1 MEMRR
6 VGREIAVAS
15 PDAVG
20 YDFFEGMRRSPLR
33 FNARR
38 KERNMNLTQKILASH
53 LVEGRLIPGEE
64 IAIRIDHTLLQD
76 ATGTLAMLEFE
87 SLGID
92 GVRAE
97 LCAQYIDHNLLQ
109 TDTKNADDHLY
120 LRTACERYGI
130 HCSLPG
136 NGVSHQV
143 HMERF
148 GVPGKTMLGADSHT
162 PGAAG
167 VSMLAIGAGGLDVA
181 LAMAGLPY
189 RLRCPR
195 VLGVRLVGELKPWVS
210 AKDVIL
216 EMLRRYGVKGGVG
229 KIVEY
234 HGPGVATLTASDR
247 MVIGN
252 MGTELGA
259 TTSVFPSDART
270 RRFLEAQGRG
280 EAWRELNPDE
290 GAEYD
295 DLGEVD
301 LASVEPLI
309 ALPSSPGNVVPVG
322 KVAGLKV
329 DQTLIG
335 SSANSGFRDF
345 MIAAKILDGRRIH
358 PDTVLFINPGSR
370 QILENMLAFGV
381 ALPLV
386 KAGARVYEPGCLGCI
401 GMGQSPGTGQVS
413 LRTVPRNFPGRSGV
427 MNDKI
432 YLCSPETAAASALR
446 GVITD
451 PRDLGAEIPYPS
463 IEEPARYIVDDS
475 SIIFP
480 LKNEERAKI
489 RVIRGPNIHP
499 FPALEP
505 LGGDFEV
512 EVVIKVGD
520 NVSTDTILPAGN
532 NVLPLRS
539 NIDAISE
546 FVFSQV
552 APDFVKRCR
561 AAGRAV
567 VVGGENYGQGS
578 SREHAALAPRYL
590 GVRVKLVKSFARIH
604 RANLANFGIVF
615 LTFKDPADYD
625 AIRVGM
631 KISIPGIRR
640 LIAGGAEEIP
650 VEADGRKIITRLE
663 ASPRQRQY
671 LLAGGAL
678 NYVKQQLKG

>member
-1 MEMRR
+1 
-6 VGREIAVAS
+6 
-15 PDAVG
+15 
-20 YDFFEGMRRSPLR
+20 
-33 FNARR
+33 
-38 KERNMNLTQKILASH
+38 MNLTQKILASH
-53 LVEGRLIPGEE
+53 LAEGRLVPGEE

-76 ATGTLAMLEFE
+76 ATGTLAMLELE

-120 LRTACERYGI
+120 LQTACQRYGV
-130 HCSLPG
+130 HCSRPG

-148 GVPGKTMLGADSHT
+148 GVPGKTLLGADSHT

-189 RLRCPR
+189 RFRCPR
-195 VLGVRLVGELKPWVS
+195 VLGVRLTGRLGPWVS

-216 EMLRRYGVKGGVG
+216 EMLRRYNVKGGVG
-229 KIVEY
+229 KIIEY
-234 HGPGVATLTASDR
+234 YGPGVATLSAADR

-252 MGTELGA
+252 MGTETGA
-259 TTSVFPSDART
+259 TTTVFPSDDAT

-280 EAWRELNPDE
+280 AAWRELKADE

-295 DLGEVD
+295 DHDEIDLG
-301 LASVEPLI
+301 AVEPLI
-309 ALPSSPGNVVPVG
+309 ALPSSPGNVVPVRQ
-322 KVAGLKV
+322 VAGLKV
-329 DQTLIG
+329 DQALIG

-345 MIAAKILDGRRIH
+345 MVAAKMLDGQRVH

-370 QILENMLAFGV
+370 QILENMVVFGAV
-381 ALPLV
+381 MPLV
-386 KAGARVYEPGCLGCI
+386 KAGARIYEPGCLGCI
-401 GMGQSPGTGQVS
+401 GMGQAPGTGQIS

-427 MNDKI
+427 IGDKI
-432 YLCSPETAAASALR
+432 YLCSPETAAAAALR

-451 PRDLGAEIPYPS
+451 PRDLGAMMPYPR
-463 IEEPARYIVDDS
+463 IEEPERYIVDDS

-480 LKNEERAKI
+480 LKKEERAAV

-505 LGGDFEV
+505 PGEDFHGQ
-512 EVVIKVGD
+512 VVIKVGD
-520 NVSTDTILPAGN
+520 NISTDSILPAGN

-552 APDFVKRCR
+552 DPGFAARCR
-561 AAGRAV
+561 AAGPAV

-590 GVRVKLVKSFARIH
+590 GVRVKIVKSFARIH
-604 RANLANFGIVF
+604 RANLGNFGIVF
-615 LTFKDPADYD
+615 LTFKEPADYD
-625 AIRVGM
+625 PVRLGSR
-631 KISIPGIRR
+631 ISIPGIRKR
-640 LIAGGAEEIP
+640 IAAGDVEIP
-650 VEADGRKIITRLE
+650 VEVDGRMIITRLE

-671 LLAGGAL
+671 LLAGSAL
-678 NYVKQQLKG
+678 NYVRQQLRE

>member
-1 MEMRR
+1 
-6 VGREIAVAS
+6 
-15 PDAVG
+15 
-20 YDFFEGMRRSPLR
+20 
-33 FNARR
+33 
-38 KERNMNLTQKILASH
+38 MNLTHKILKNH
-53 LVEGRLIPGEE
+53 LLEGRLVSGEE
-64 IAIRIDHTLLQD
+64 IAIKIDHTLLQD

-87 SLGID
+87 NLGID
-92 GVRAE
+92 EVRAE
-97 LCAQYIDHNLLQ
+97 LCAKYIDHNLLQ
-109 TDTKNADDHLY
+109 TDTKNADDHIY
-120 LRTACERYGI
+120 LQTACQRYGI
-130 HCSLPG
+130 HCSRPG

-148 GVPGKTMLGADSHT
+148 GAPGKTLLGADSHT

-181 LAMAGLPY
+181 MAMAGLPY

-195 VLGVRLVGELKPWVS
+195 VLGVKLVGKLRPWVS

-216 EMLRRYGVKGGVG
+216 EMLRRYNVKGGVG

-234 HGPGVATLTASDR
+234 YGPGVAALSASDR

-252 MGTELGA
+252 MGTEMGA
-259 TTSVFPSDART
+259 TTSVFPSDERT
-270 RRFLEAQGRG
+270 RHFLEAQGRG
-280 EAWRELNPDE
+280 DAWRELSPDD

-295 DLGEVD
+295 DHDEID

-309 ALPSSPGNVVPVG
+309 ALPSSPGNVVPVRQ
-322 KVAGLKV
+322 VAGLKV

-345 MIAAKILDGRRIH
+345 MIAAKILEGRRIH

-370 QILENMLAFGV
+370 QILENIV
-381 ALPLV
+381 ASGAVMQLV
-386 KAGARVYEPGCLGCI
+386 RAGARVYEPGCLGCI
-401 GMGQSPGTGQVS
+401 GMGQAPGTGQIS

-427 MNDKI
+427 KDDKI
-432 YLCSPETAAASALR
+432 YLCSPETTAASALR

-451 PRDLGAEIPYPS
+451 PRDLGATITYPR
-463 IEEPARYIVDDS
+463 IEEPERYLVDDS

-480 LKNEERAKI
+480 LKKEERDKV

-499 FPALEP
+499 FPTLDP
-505 LGGDFEV
+505 LGEDYHG

-520 NVSTDTILPAGN
+520 NISTDAILPAGN

-546 FVFSQV
+546 FVFSQID
-552 APDFVKRCR
+552 PEFVKRCR
-561 AAGRAV
+561 AAGQAV
-567 VVGGENYGQGS
+567 VIGGENYGQGS

-590 GVRVKLVKSFARIH
+590 GVRVKIVKSFARIH
-604 RANLANFGIVF
+604 RANLGNFGIVF
-615 LTFKDPADYD
+615 LTFKNPTDYD
-625 AIRVGM
+625 SFRVGA
-631 KISIPGIRR
+631 KIFIPKIRER
-640 LIAGGAEEIP
+640 IAAGEVEIP
-650 VEADGRKIITRLE
+650 VELDGRKIITLLE

-671 LLAGGAL
+671 LLAGSAL
-678 NYVKQQLKG
+678 NYVKQQIRR